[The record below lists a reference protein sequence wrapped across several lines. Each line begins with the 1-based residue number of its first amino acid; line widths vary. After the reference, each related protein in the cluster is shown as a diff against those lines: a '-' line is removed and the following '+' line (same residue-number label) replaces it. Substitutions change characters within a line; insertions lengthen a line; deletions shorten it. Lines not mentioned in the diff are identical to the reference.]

1 MNTDNQKPVKL
12 ATTEVKLN
20 KDGTPRKPWTAKNP
34 RKNPRK
40 EEYKYNYFTISFTL
54 TEAHREYV
62 KQNNITE
69 YTKFMREAMDF
80 YILAHP
86 YTLLGGDVKD
96 INEVEYTIERL
107 DSVEVPPG
115 YAASYVSSV
124 KLNYTCPNG
133 NCDVA

>member
-1 MNTDNQKPVKL
+1 MNTDNQKSTKPVKL

-54 TEAHREYV
+54 TEAQRDYI

-80 YILAHP
+80 YIAAHP
-86 YTLLGGDVKD
+86 F
-96 INEVEYTIERL
+96 
-107 DSVEVPPG
+107 
-115 YAASYVSSV
+115 
-124 KLNYTCPNG
+124 TCPNG
-133 NCDVA
+133 NCESAV